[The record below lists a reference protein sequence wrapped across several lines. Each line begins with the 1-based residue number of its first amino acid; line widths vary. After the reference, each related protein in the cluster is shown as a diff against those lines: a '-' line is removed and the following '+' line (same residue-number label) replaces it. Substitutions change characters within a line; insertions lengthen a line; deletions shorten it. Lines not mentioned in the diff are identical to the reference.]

1 MDNFSKGM
9 NIGTNFV
16 RVWVAEPDDAC
27 AQPRIYLS
35 ITNNDSTLWTTTML
49 RLPTEQDV
57 SKLADALNAAL
68 AFVYPK
74 EF

>member
-1 MDNFSKGM
+1 
-9 NIGTNFV
+9 
-16 RVWVAEPDDAC
+16 
-27 AQPRIYLS
+27 
-35 ITNNDSTLWTTTML
+35 ML